1 MDLFR
6 EEVSQALASLQQEF
20 YRLIDW
26 LENDRPNYWR
36 GQVQLDFNRIAEA
49 RTRLAACKRRTVGD
63 HRPSC
68 IEEVKELEQA
78 KRKLQYDQ
86 EKVEL
91 VRNWRIRFQRE
102 FEEYQGQISQMH
114 NYLAGDI
121 PRSSAL
127 LIRILSSLESY
138 ADLAIGN
145 DDRRIETS
153 AAVEDEKP
161 EEKPEN
167 TTRPRKKSR

>member
-1 MDLFR
+1 MDLFS
-6 EEVSQALASLQQEF
+6 EEVSQSLAALQQEI
-20 YRLIDW
+20 YRIIDW
-26 LENDRPNYWR
+26 LENDRPNFWR
-36 GQVQLDFNRIAEA
+36 GQVQLDFNRVAEA
-49 RTRLAACKRRTVGD
+49 RTRLASCKRRTVGD

-127 LIRILSSLESY
+127 LIRILNALESY
-138 ADLAIGN
+138 VDVPSGN
-145 DDRRIETS
+145 DDRGIDPS
-153 AAVEDEKP
+153 AAVNGEKT
-161 EEKPEN
+161 EERPEN
-167 TTRPRKKSR
+167 KTRPRET